1 MLYAVKTVK
10 SSTYKCENHGI
21 GAAFVILNLLLF
33 THTLFIM
40 NCHFTITLN
49 IFHII
54 LTPCVV
60 ITQGSQYLV
69 ASFQPTFT
77 YTNLYGNEKS
87 DEYITKIH
95 LLTTLGN
102 TEF

>member
-1 MLYAVKTVK
+1 MLYSVKTAK

-33 THTLFIM
+33 THTLCIM
-40 NCHFTITLN
+40 NCHYTITLN

-69 ASFQPTFT
+69 ASFNQSLPIQTFMEMKK
-77 YTNLYGNEKS
+77 G